1 MGYNETRGEDIAGK
15 TLATLIAAPLLSFAH
30 VFHLNKRFVR
40 VKLCQPG
47 WVLHGIA
54 ANISYTDWRIMLN
67 LSDPTHEFIDGASEI
82 HAHRITL
89 SRTYMGLGGHRYMQ
103 KKKKKS
109 LHGSRILILSIIAKF
124 ANVVGQSP
132 GGMWQLYKTG
142 FCLFIFLFSSSSIH
156 TQNSAQAML
165 SKAQYENL
173 SCINSGSISHI
184 RQILPTYS
192 YLNGC
197 QHPLLE
203 TKEPLK
209 VVMLFRC
216 SGRRG

>member
-1 MGYNETRGEDIAGK
+1 
-15 TLATLIAAPLLSFAH
+15 
-30 VFHLNKRFVR
+30 
-40 VKLCQPG
+40 
-47 WVLHGIA
+47 
-54 ANISYTDWRIMLN
+54 MLN

-103 KKKKKS
+103 KKKKKKPPWFTDSNS
-109 LHGSRILILSIIAKF
+109 LHNCKICKRCWAKPWWPVTTVQDWF
-124 ANVVGQSP
+124 
-132 GGMWQLYKTG
+132 L
-142 FCLFIFLFSSSSIH
+142 CLFFCFSSSSIH

-197 QHPLLE
+197 
-203 TKEPLK
+203 
-209 VVMLFRC
+209 
-216 SGRRG
+216 